1 MIGAQGQLPS
11 EGRGNYLDS
20 DESDD
25 EDLKPAVLFATMEY
39 MSTSLILKKVVA
51 AFLINHFM
59 KVRVSGYY
67 SHTRL

>member
-51 AFLINHFM
+51 AFLINH
-59 KVRVSGYY
+59 
-67 SHTRL
+67 L